1 MKKKCVSM
9 IFIVSA
15 MLLAGC
21 ADQTGNIENG
31 RSDTSITEET
41 SEITTELL
49 EGIETQ
55 TTEQATGDIDKES
68 PATDTKENQESNE
81 KEGFDDSEN
90 RTDTVVGL
98 EEETTAEA
106 NKDYYA
112 VCTDIEKEK
121 VEAFASQVKRQIL
134 EQDWTALA
142 EEIAYPITIA
152 GVSYSDKAAFLAAD
166 LSVILTDTFVQDL
179 ENETCVDMFCNW
191 QGIMLGNGEVWFGE
205 VLNEDLTSQGLKV
218 TAINYIE

>member
-1 MKKKCVSM
+1 M
-9 IFIVSA
+9 IFIISV

-21 ADQTGNIENG
+21 ANQKGTIENG

-41 SEITTELL
+41 SEITTELS
-49 EGIETQ
+49 ESVEVQ
-55 TTEQATGDIDKES
+55 TTEQATDDKDKES
-68 PATDTKENQESNE
+68 PAADSEDNQESNE
-81 KEGFDDSEN
+81 KEEANGSEN
-90 RTDTVVGL
+90 KTDTDVGL
-98 EEETTAEA
+98 EEETSTET

-112 VCTDIEKEK
+112 VCTDIVKEE

-134 EQDWTALA
+134 EQNWAALA

-152 GVSYSDKAAFLAAD
+152 GVTYSDKTAFLAAD
-166 LSVILTDTFVQDL
+166 LSFILTDTFVQDL

-191 QGIMLGNGEVWFGE
+191 QGIMLGNGEIWFGE

-218 TAINYIE
+218 TAININY